1 MISQPKRE
9 QKTKHFSQKHYLKMN
24 LTYSFAIKEFTNK
37 FNKFSGTPLV
47 VPFVI
52 IVDLLMILLLKKVLM
67 HVRK

>member
-1 MISQPKRE
+1 
-9 QKTKHFSQKHYLKMN
+9 MN

-52 IVDLLMILLLKKVLM
+52 IVNLLMILLLKKVLM
-67 HVRK
+67 HVKK

>member
-1 MISQPKRE
+1 
-9 QKTKHFSQKHYLKMN
+9 MN

-37 FNKFSGTPLV
+37 FSKFSGTPLV